1 MIKNLKKSFS
11 IDDID
16 IVETENSSKYFEAEM
31 WCLAAKNNS
40 HHNPISEDVLRKYKD
55 SAKGAWIVCDYDQF
69 TRDATTHTDEE
80 QIVGVVP
87 RDSKVE
93 LRRDKMGVLWIVVT
107 AVLSKV
113 YHPEVWEMF
122 KQHNFRYVSCEF
134 RCTEDDEDAEGNKAI
149 TSFDIVGITILGSG
163 TLPSCEDANMKIMK
177 FSADEA
183 NEYFAETQ
191 KKEELVSHPINK
203 KKLDTSD
210 WDGEKAKQDLVKEK
224 DYDTLA
230 KSVCLVLEDGWKD
243 RQITSLKYPI
253 MNIKD
258 GEWVYNEKGLA
269 SALGYAKQHD
279 PSLVSK
285 IEKIQSEFNRKEDNQ
300 MADVKDAKKPTD
312 TADDE
317 KNKKNAA
324 DPKAD
329 EKDVKKNA
337 DDSTDPKKDDANAPK
352 GDEPTGD
359 DNKDKK
365 LSDDDAKKDDKDTKD
380 KDTKDVKASDDAD
393 DKGDDKKDDA
403 DDGADDKGDD
413 TDEKKKFSLDC
424 YADEGA
430 LLSMLEGETEE
441 NQTLCKELFAKKDL
455 NVIMSKLLAIKKEN
469 DEFKKNAQ
477 EAEAKECSN
486 EFSAC
491 MGEVKGDIDEKTYS
505 ELYAEGK
512 DIKTK
517 DEMCK
522 FTQKVKA
529 FAYDH
534 KKTTDNSSKN
544 DDVFKFSEP
553 KKTVSDD
560 DTDVF
565 ARLNKKYN

>member
-1 MIKNLKKSFS
+1 MIKNLIKSFS

-40 HHNPISEDVLRKYKD
+40 HKNPISEDVLRKFKD
-55 SAKGAWIVCDYDQF
+55 SAKGAWVVCDYDQF
-69 TRDATTHTDEE
+69 THDATTHTDEE

-87 RDSKVE
+87 RDSRVE
-93 LRRDKMGVLWIVVT
+93 LRRDKDGVLWIVVT

-134 RCTEDDEDAEGNKAI
+134 RCTEADEDAEGNKPI
-149 TSFDIVGITILGSG
+149 TAFDIVGITILGSG
-163 TLPSCEDANMKIMK
+163 TLPSCEDAKMEIMK

-183 NEYFAETQ
+183 NKYFAETQ

-224 DYDTLA
+224 DYESLA

-243 RQITSLKYPI
+243 RQITSLKYPV

-285 IEKIQSEFNRKEDNQ
+285 IEKIQSEFNRKENK
-300 MADVKDAKKPTD
+300 MADIKDKNDKPTGDVKDDD
-312 TADDE
+312 T
-317 KNKKNAA
+317 KKNAA
-324 DPKAD
+324 TDPKAD
-329 EKDVKKNA
+329 DTTVKKNS
-337 DDSTDPKKDDANAPK
+337 DDSTDPKKDDDTSK
-352 GDEPTGD
+352 GDEPKTD
-359 DNKDKK
+359 DKK
-365 LSDDDAKKDDKDTKD
+365 LSDDDTKKKDDDTKDDKD
-380 KDTKDVKASDDAD
+380 KDTTVKASDDDKKDTD
-393 DKGDDKKDDA
+393 DAQSDDKKDK
-403 DDGADDKGDD
+403 DDDSDD
-413 TDEKKKFSLDC
+413 KKKFSLDC

-430 LLSMLEGETEE
+430 LLSMLENETEE

-477 EAEAKECSN
+477 EVEAKECSE

-512 DIKTK
+512 DITSK

-534 KKTTDNSSKN
+534 KKTTSNDAHNDGVFRFSAPSKT
-544 DDVFKFSEP
+544 DV
-553 KKTVSDD
+553 DD
-560 DTDVF
+560 DSDVF

>member
-1 MIKNLKKSFS
+1 MIKNLIKSFS

-40 HHNPISEDVLRKYKD
+40 HKNPISEDVLRQCKD
-55 SAKGAWIVCDYDQF
+55 TAKGAWVVCDYDQF
-69 TRDATTHTDEE
+69 THDATTHTDEE

-87 RDSKVE
+87 RDSRVE
-93 LRRDKMGVLWIVVT
+93 LRRDKEGVLWIVVT

-134 RCTEDDEDAEGNKAI
+134 RCTEADEDAEGNKPI
-149 TSFDIVGITILGSG
+149 TAFDIVGITILGSG
-163 TLPSCEDANMKIMK
+163 TLPSCEDAKMEIMK

-183 NEYFAETQ
+183 NKYFAETQ
-191 KKEELVSHPINK
+191 KKEELVLHPINK

-210 WDGEKAKQDLVKEK
+210 WDGEKAKQDLIKERN
-224 DYDTLA
+224 YESLA

-243 RQITSLKYPI
+243 RQITSLKYPV

-285 IEKIQSEFNRKEDNQ
+285 IEKIQSEFNRKENE
-300 MADVKDAKKPTD
+300 MADIKDKDTKPTGDVKD
-312 TADDE
+312 DDA
-317 KNKKNAA
+317 KKNAST

-329 EKDVKKNA
+329 DTTVKKNS
-337 DDSTDPKKDDANAPK
+337 DDSTDPKKDDDASKGTEPK
-352 GDEPTGD
+352 ND
-359 DNKDKK
+359 DKK
-365 LSDDDAKKDDKDTKD
+365 LSDDDTKKKDDDKKDTK
-380 KDTKDVKASDDAD
+380 VKASDDSN
-393 DKGDDKKDDA
+393 DKKDIDNKTDTDDKKDDDS
-403 DDGADDKGDD
+403 DD
-413 TDEKKKFSLDC
+413 KKKFSLDC

-430 LLSMLEGETEE
+430 LLSMLENETEE

-469 DEFKKNAQ
+469 DKFKKNAQ
-477 EAEAKECSN
+477 EVEAKECSE

-512 DIKTK
+512 DIKSK

-534 KKTTDNSSKN
+534 KKTNSANDAHNDGVFRFSAPSKTD
-544 DDVFKFSEP
+544 
-553 KKTVSDD
+553 TVD

>member
-1 MIKNLKKSFS
+1 MIKNLIKSFS

-40 HHNPISEDVLRKYKD
+40 HKNPISEDVLRQCKD
-55 SAKGAWIVCDYDQF
+55 TAKGAWVVCDYDQF
-69 TRDATTHTDEE
+69 THDATTHTDEE

-87 RDSKVE
+87 RDSRVE
-93 LRRDKMGVLWIVVT
+93 LRRDKEGVLWIVVT

-134 RCTEDDEDAEGNKAI
+134 RCTEADEDAEGNKPI
-149 TSFDIVGITILGSG
+149 TAFDIVGITILGSG
-163 TLPSCEDANMKIMK
+163 TLPSCEDAKMEIMK

-183 NEYFAETQ
+183 NKYFAETQ

-210 WDGEKAKQDLVKEK
+210 WDGEKAKQDLIKERN
-224 DYDTLA
+224 YESLA

-285 IEKIQSEFNRKEDNQ
+285 IEKIQSEFNRKENE
-300 MADVKDAKKPTD
+300 MADIKDKDTKPTGDVKD
-312 TADDE
+312 DDI
-317 KNKKNAA
+317 KKNAST

-329 EKDVKKNA
+329 DTTVKKNS
-337 DDSTDPKKDDANAPK
+337 DDSTDPKKDDDTSKKGTEPK
-352 GDEPTGD
+352 ND
-359 DNKDKK
+359 DKK
-365 LSDDDAKKDDKDTKD
+365 LSDNDVKKKDDDNKKDTK
-380 KDTKDVKASDDAD
+380 VKASDDKKDID
-393 DKGDDKKDDA
+393 DKTDTDDKKDDNS
-403 DDGADDKGDD
+403 DD
-413 TDEKKKFSLDC
+413 KKKFSLDC

-430 LLSMLEGETEE
+430 LLSMLENETEE

-477 EAEAKECSN
+477 EIEAKECSE

-512 DIKTK
+512 DIKNK

-534 KKTTDNSSKN
+534 KKTNSANDTHNDGVFRFSAPSKTD
-544 DDVFKFSEP
+544 
-553 KKTVSDD
+553 TVD

>member
-16 IVETENSSKYFEAEM
+16 IIETENSSKYFEAEM

-40 HHNPISEDVLRKYKD
+40 YHNPISEDVLRKCKD
-55 SAKGAWIVCDYDQF
+55 SAKGAWVVCDYDQF
-69 TRDATTHTDEE
+69 THDATTHTDEE

-87 RDSKVE
+87 RDSTVE
-93 LRRDKMGVLWIVVT
+93 LRRDKMGVLWMVVT

-134 RCTEDDEDAEGNKAI
+134 RCTEDDEDEEGNKPI

-163 TLPSCEDANMKIMK
+163 TLPACEDANMKIMK

-183 NEYFAETQ
+183 NKYFAETQ

-203 KKLDTSD
+203 NKLDTSD
-210 WDGEKAKQDLVKEK
+210 WNGEKAKQDLVREK

-243 RQITSLKYPI
+243 RQITSLKYPV

-285 IEKIQSEFNRKEDNQ
+285 IEKIQSELNRKENNQ
-300 MADVKDAKKPTD
+300 MANKDVNKPID

-317 KNKKNAA
+317 KNKKNAV

-329 EKDVKKNA
+329 EKDIKKNA
-337 DDSTDPKKDDANAPK
+337 DDSTDPKKDDANAPAPK
-352 GDEPTGD
+352 GDEPTD
-359 DNKDKK
+359 DKK
-365 LSDDDAKKDDKDTKD
+365 LSDDNAKKDDKDIKTP
-380 KDTKDVKASDDAD
+380 
-393 DKGDDKKDDA
+393 DKKDDTG
-403 DDGADDKGDD
+403 DNSKADDKTKSDD
-413 TDEKKKFSLDC
+413 TDDKKKFSLDC

-430 LLSMLEGETEE
+430 LMSMLEGETEE
-441 NQTLCKELFAKKDL
+441 NQALCKGLFAKRDL

-477 EAEAKECSN
+477 EVEAKECSKD
-486 EFSAC
+486 FSTC

-534 KKTTDNSSKN
+534 KKTIDNNSKN
-544 DDVFKFSEP
+544 DDVFRFSEP

>member
-16 IVETENSSKYFEAEM
+16 IIETENSSKYFEAEM

-40 HHNPISEDVLRKYKD
+40 YHNPISEDVLRECKD
-55 SAKGAWIVCDYDQF
+55 SAKGAWVVCDYDQF
-69 TRDATTHTDEE
+69 THDATTHTDEE

-87 RDSKVE
+87 RDSTVE

-134 RCTEDDEDAEGNKAI
+134 RCTEDDEDEEGNKPI

-163 TLPSCEDANMKIMK
+163 TLPACEDANMKIMK

-183 NEYFAETQ
+183 NKYFVETQ

-203 KKLDTSD
+203 NKLDTSD
-210 WDGEKAKQDLVKEK
+210 WDGEKAKQDLIKEK
-224 DYDTLA
+224 DYNTLA

-243 RQITSLKYPI
+243 RQITSLKYPV

-285 IEKIQSEFNRKEDNQ
+285 IEKIQSELNRKENNQ
-300 MADVKDAKKPTD
+300 MANKDVNKPID

-317 KNKKNAA
+317 KIKKNAA

-329 EKDVKKNA
+329 EKDTKKNA
-337 DDSTDPKKDDANAPK
+337 DDSTDPKKNDASAPK
-352 GDEPTGD
+352 GDEPTD
-359 DNKDKK
+359 DKK
-365 LSDDDAKKDDKDTKD
+365 LSDDSAKKDDKDMNT
-380 KDTKDVKASDDAD
+380 S
-393 DKGDDKKDDA
+393 DKKDA
-403 DDGADDKGDD
+403 VDDKSKTDNKDKSDD
-413 TDEKKKFSLDC
+413 TDDKKKFSLDC

-430 LLSMLEGETEE
+430 LMSMLEGETEE
-441 NQTLCKELFAKKDL
+441 NQALCKGLFAKKDL

-477 EAEAKECSN
+477 ECEAKECSKD
-486 EFSAC
+486 FSTC

-534 KKTTDNSSKN
+534 KKTIDNNSKN
-544 DDVFKFSEP
+544 DDVFRFSEP

>member
-1 MIKNLKKSFS
+1 MIKNLIKSFS

-40 HHNPISEDVLRKYKD
+40 HKNPISEDVLRQCKD
-55 SAKGAWIVCDYDQF
+55 TAKGAWVVCDYDQF
-69 TRDATTHTDEE
+69 THDATTHTDEE

-87 RDSKVE
+87 RDSRVE
-93 LRRDKMGVLWIVVT
+93 LRRDKEGVLWIVVT

-134 RCTEDDEDAEGNKAI
+134 RCTEADEDAEGNKPI
-149 TSFDIVGITILGSG
+149 TAFDIVGITILGSG
-163 TLPSCEDANMKIMK
+163 TLPSCEDAKMEIMK

-183 NEYFAETQ
+183 NKYFAETQ
-191 KKEELVSHPINK
+191 KKEELVLHPINK

-210 WDGEKAKQDLVKEK
+210 WDGEKAKQDLIKERN
-224 DYDTLA
+224 YESLA

-243 RQITSLKYPI
+243 RQITSLKYPV

-285 IEKIQSEFNRKEDNQ
+285 IEKIQSEFNRKENE
-300 MADVKDAKKPTD
+300 MADIKDKDTKPTGDVKD
-312 TADDE
+312 DDA
-317 KNKKNAA
+317 KKNAST

-329 EKDVKKNA
+329 DTTVKKNS
-337 DDSTDPKKDDANAPK
+337 DDSTDPKKDDDASKGTEPK
-352 GDEPTGD
+352 ND
-359 DNKDKK
+359 DKK
-365 LSDDDAKKDDKDTKD
+365 LSDDDTKKKDDDKKDTK
-380 KDTKDVKASDDAD
+380 VKASDDSN
-393 DKGDDKKDDA
+393 DKKDIDNKTDTDDKKDDDS
-403 DDGADDKGDD
+403 DD
-413 TDEKKKFSLDC
+413 KKKFSLDC

-430 LLSMLEGETEE
+430 LLSMLENETEE

-477 EAEAKECSN
+477 EVEAKECSE

-512 DIKTK
+512 DIKSK

-534 KKTTDNSSKN
+534 KKTNSANDAHNDGVFRFSAPSKTD
-544 DDVFKFSEP
+544 
-553 KKTVSDD
+553 TVD

>member
-1 MIKNLKKSFS
+1 MIKNLIKSFS

-40 HHNPISEDVLRKYKD
+40 HKNPISEDVLRQCKD
-55 SAKGAWIVCDYDQF
+55 TAKGAWVVCDYDQF
-69 TRDATTHTDEE
+69 THDATTHTDEE

-87 RDSKVE
+87 RDSRVE
-93 LRRDKMGVLWIVVT
+93 LRRDKEGVLWIVVT

-134 RCTEDDEDAEGNKAI
+134 RCTEADEDAEGNKPI
-149 TSFDIVGITILGSG
+149 TAFDIVGITILGSG
-163 TLPSCEDANMKIMK
+163 TLPSCEDAKMEIMK

-183 NEYFAETQ
+183 NKYFAETQ

-210 WDGEKAKQDLVKEK
+210 WDGEKAKQDLIKERN
-224 DYDTLA
+224 YESLA

-243 RQITSLKYPI
+243 RQITSLKYPV

-285 IEKIQSEFNRKEDNQ
+285 IEKIQSEFNRKENE
-300 MADVKDAKKPTD
+300 MADIKDKDTKPTGDVKD
-312 TADDE
+312 DDA
-317 KNKKNAA
+317 KKNAST

-329 EKDVKKNA
+329 DTTVKKNS
-337 DDSTDPKKDDANAPK
+337 DDSTDPKKDDDASKGTEPK
-352 GDEPTGD
+352 ND
-359 DNKDKK
+359 DKK
-365 LSDDDAKKDDKDTKD
+365 LSDDDTKKKDDDKKDTK
-380 KDTKDVKASDDAD
+380 VKASDDSN
-393 DKGDDKKDDA
+393 DKKDIDNKTDTDDKKDDDS
-403 DDGADDKGDD
+403 DD
-413 TDEKKKFSLDC
+413 KKKFSLDC

-430 LLSMLEGETEE
+430 LLSMLENETEE

-477 EAEAKECSN
+477 EVEAKECSE

-512 DIKTK
+512 DIKSK

-534 KKTTDNSSKN
+534 KKTNSANDAHNDGVFRFSAPSKTD
-544 DDVFKFSEP
+544 
-553 KKTVSDD
+553 TVD

>member
-1 MIKNLKKSFS
+1 MIKNLIKSFS

-40 HHNPISEDVLRKYKD
+40 HKNPISEDVLRKFKD
-55 SAKGAWIVCDYDQF
+55 SAKGAWVVCDYDQF
-69 TRDATTHTDEE
+69 THDATTHTDEE

-87 RDSKVE
+87 RDSRVE
-93 LRRDKMGVLWIVVT
+93 LRRDKEGVLWIVVT

-134 RCTEDDEDAEGNKAI
+134 RCTEADEDAEGNKPI
-149 TSFDIVGITILGSG
+149 TAFDIVGITILGSG
-163 TLPSCEDANMKIMK
+163 TLPSCEDAKMEIMK

-183 NEYFAETQ
+183 NKYFAETQ

-224 DYDTLA
+224 DYESLA

-243 RQITSLKYPI
+243 RQITSLKYPV

-285 IEKIQSEFNRKEDNQ
+285 IEKIQSEFNRKENK
-300 MADVKDAKKPTD
+300 MADIKDKNDKPTGDVKDDD
-312 TADDE
+312 T
-317 KNKKNAA
+317 KKNAA
-324 DPKAD
+324 TDPKAD
-329 EKDVKKNA
+329 DTTVKKNS
-337 DDSTDPKKDDANAPK
+337 DDSTDPKKDDDTSK
-352 GDEPTGD
+352 GDEPKTD
-359 DNKDKK
+359 DKK
-365 LSDDDAKKDDKDTKD
+365 LSDDDTKKKDDDTKD
-380 KDTKDVKASDDAD
+380 DKNKDTAVKASDDDKKNTD
-393 DKGDDKKDDA
+393 DAQSDDKKDK
-403 DDGADDKGDD
+403 DDDSDD
-413 TDEKKKFSLDC
+413 KKKFSLDC

-430 LLSMLEGETEE
+430 LLSMLENETEE

-477 EAEAKECSN
+477 EVEAKECSE

-512 DIKTK
+512 DITSK

-534 KKTTDNSSKN
+534 KKTTSNDAHNDGVFRFSAPSKT
-544 DDVFKFSEP
+544 DV
-553 KKTVSDD
+553 DD
-560 DTDVF
+560 DSDVF

>member
-1 MIKNLKKSFS
+1 MIKNLIKSFS

-40 HHNPISEDVLRKYKD
+40 HKNPISEDVLRKFKD
-55 SAKGAWIVCDYDQF
+55 SAKGAWVVCDYDQF
-69 TRDATTHTDEE
+69 THDATTHTDEE

-87 RDSKVE
+87 RDSRVE
-93 LRRDKMGVLWIVVT
+93 LRRDKEGVLWIVVT

-134 RCTEDDEDAEGNKAI
+134 RCTEADEDAEGNKPI
-149 TSFDIVGITILGSG
+149 TAFDIVGITILGSG
-163 TLPSCEDANMKIMK
+163 TLPSCEDAKMEIMK

-183 NEYFAETQ
+183 NKYFAETQ

-224 DYDTLA
+224 DYESLA

-243 RQITSLKYPI
+243 RQITSLKYPV

-285 IEKIQSEFNRKEDNQ
+285 IEKIQSEFNRKENK
-300 MADVKDAKKPTD
+300 MADIKDKNDKPTGDVKDDD
-312 TADDE
+312 T
-317 KNKKNAA
+317 KKNAA
-324 DPKAD
+324 TDPKAD
-329 EKDVKKNA
+329 DTTVKKNS
-337 DDSTDPKKDDANAPK
+337 DDSTNPKKDDDTSK
-352 GDEPTGD
+352 GDEPKTD
-359 DNKDKK
+359 DKK
-365 LSDDDAKKDDKDTKD
+365 LSDDDTKKKDDDTKDDKD
-380 KDTKDVKASDDAD
+380 KDTTVKASDDDKKDTD
-393 DKGDDKKDDA
+393 DAQSDDKKDK
-403 DDGADDKGDD
+403 DDDSDD
-413 TDEKKKFSLDC
+413 KKKFSLDC

-430 LLSMLEGETEE
+430 LLSMLENETEE

-477 EAEAKECSN
+477 EVEAKECSE

-512 DIKTK
+512 DITSK

-534 KKTTDNSSKN
+534 KKTTSNDAHNDGVFRFSAPSKT
-544 DDVFKFSEP
+544 DV
-553 KKTVSDD
+553 DD
-560 DTDVF
+560 DSDVF

>member
-16 IVETENSSKYFEAEM
+16 IIETENSSKYFEAEM

-40 HHNPISEDVLRKYKD
+40 YHNPISEDVLRECKD
-55 SAKGAWIVCDYDQF
+55 SAKGAWVVCDYDQF
-69 TRDATTHTDEE
+69 THDATTHTDEE

-87 RDSKVE
+87 RDSTVE

-134 RCTEDDEDAEGNKAI
+134 RCTEDDEDEEGNKPI

-163 TLPSCEDANMKIMK
+163 TLPACEDANMKIMK

-183 NEYFAETQ
+183 NKYFAETQ

-203 KKLDTSD
+203 NKLDTSD
-210 WDGEKAKQDLVKEK
+210 WDGEKAKQDLIKEK
-224 DYDTLA
+224 DYNTLA

-243 RQITSLKYPI
+243 RQITSLKYPV

-285 IEKIQSEFNRKEDNQ
+285 IEKIQSELNRKENNQ
-300 MADVKDAKKPTD
+300 MADTKDIKKPTD

-329 EKDVKKNA
+329 EKDTKKNA
-337 DDSTDPKKDDANAPK
+337 NDSTDPKKDDANAPK
-352 GDEPTGD
+352 GDEPTD
-359 DNKDKK
+359 DKK
-365 LSDDDAKKDDKDTKD
+365 LSDDSVKKDDKDM
-380 KDTKDVKASDDAD
+380 KASDKKDAVD
-393 DKGDDKKDDA
+393 DKSKTDNKDKS
-403 DDGADDKGDD
+403 DD
-413 TDEKKKFSLDC
+413 TDDKKKFSLDC

-430 LLSMLEGETEE
+430 LMSMLEGETEE
-441 NQTLCKELFAKKDL
+441 NQALCKGLFAKKDL

-477 EAEAKECSN
+477 ECEAKECSKD
-486 EFSAC
+486 FSTC

-534 KKTTDNSSKN
+534 KKTIDNDSKN
-544 DDVFKFSEP
+544 DDVFRFSEP

>member
-40 HHNPISEDVLRKYKD
+40 HHNPISEDVLRECKD
-55 SAKGAWIVCDYDQF
+55 TAKGAWIVCDYDQF
-69 TRDATTHTDEE
+69 THDATTHTDEE

-224 DYDTLA
+224 DYDSLA

-243 RQITSLKYPI
+243 RQITSLKYPV

-359 DNKDKK
+359 DDKDKK

-380 KDTKDVKASDDAD
+380 KDTKDVKASDDAN
-393 DKGDDKKDDA
+393 DKKDDA
-403 DDGADDKGDD
+403 DDNKGDD
-413 TDEKKKFSLDC
+413 TDDKKKFSLDC

>member
-40 HHNPISEDVLRKYKD
+40 HHNPISEDVLRKDKD
-55 SAKGAWIVCDYDQF
+55 SAKGAWVVCDYDQF
-69 TRDATTHTDEE
+69 THDATTHTDEE

-87 RDSKVE
+87 RDSTVE

-134 RCTEDDEDAEGNKAI
+134 RCTEDDEDDEGNKPI

-243 RQITSLKYPI
+243 RQITSLKYPV

-300 MADVKDAKKPTD
+300 MADVKDTKKSTD
-312 TADDE
+312 VADDE

-352 GDEPTGD
+352 GDESTGSD
-359 DNKDKK
+359 DNKDKQ
-365 LSDDDAKKDDKDTKD
+365 LSDDNAKKDDKDTKD
-380 KDTKDVKASDDAD
+380 KGTKDVKASDNAD
-393 DKGDDKKDDA
+393 DKQSDTNDKS
-403 DDGADDKGDD
+403 DD
-413 TDEKKKFSLDC
+413 TDDKKKFSLDC

-430 LLSMLEGETEE
+430 FLSMLEGETEE
-441 NQTLCKELFAKKDL
+441 NQAICKELFAKKDL

-477 EAEAKECSN
+477 EVEAKECSN

-534 KKTTDNSSKN
+534 KKTADNGSKN
-544 DDVFKFSEP
+544 DDVFRFSEP

-565 ARLNKKYN
+565 ARLSKKYN

>member
-1 MIKNLKKSFS
+1 
-11 IDDID
+11 
-16 IVETENSSKYFEAEM
+16 
-31 WCLAAKNNS
+31 
-40 HHNPISEDVLRKYKD
+40 
-55 SAKGAWIVCDYDQF
+55 
-69 TRDATTHTDEE
+69 
-80 QIVGVVP
+80 
-87 RDSKVE
+87 
-93 LRRDKMGVLWIVVT
+93 
-107 AVLSKV
+107 
-113 YHPEVWEMF
+113 
-122 KQHNFRYVSCEF
+122 
-134 RCTEDDEDAEGNKAI
+134 
-149 TSFDIVGITILGSG
+149 
-163 TLPSCEDANMKIMK
+163 MK

-183 NEYFAETQ
+183 NKYFAETQ

-203 KKLDTSD
+203 NKLDTSD

-224 DYDTLA
+224 NYDTLA

-243 RQITSLKYPI
+243 RQITSLKYPV

-285 IEKIQSEFNRKEDNQ
+285 IEKIQSELNRKENNQ
-300 MADVKDAKKPTD
+300 MANKDVNKPTD

-324 DPKAD
+324 EPKAD
-329 EKDVKKNA
+329 EKDIKKNA
-337 DDSTDPKKDDANAPK
+337 NDSTDPKKDDANAPK
-352 GDEPTGD
+352 GDEPTSD
-359 DNKDKK
+359 DKR
-365 LSDDDAKKDDKDTKD
+365 LSDDNAKKDDKDMKAPDKKD
-380 KDTKDVKASDDAD
+380 AVDDKSKAD
-393 DKGDDKKDDA
+393 DKDKS
-403 DDGADDKGDD
+403 DD
-413 TDEKKKFSLDC
+413 TDDKKKFSLDC
-424 YADEGA
+424 YADESA
-430 LLSMLEGETEE
+430 LMSMLEGETEE
-441 NQTLCKELFAKKDL
+441 NQALCKGLFAKKDL

-477 EAEAKECSN
+477 EVEAKECSKD
-486 EFSAC
+486 FSTC

-534 KKTTDNSSKN
+534 KKTIDNDSKN
-544 DDVFKFSEP
+544 DDVFRFSEP

>member
-1 MIKNLKKSFS
+1 MIKNLIKSFS

-40 HHNPISEDVLRKYKD
+40 HKNPISEDVLRKFKD
-55 SAKGAWIVCDYDQF
+55 SAKGAWVVCDYDQF
-69 TRDATTHTDEE
+69 THDATTHTDEE

-87 RDSKVE
+87 RDSRVE
-93 LRRDKMGVLWIVVT
+93 LRRDKDGVLWIVVT

-134 RCTEDDEDAEGNKAI
+134 RCTEADEDAEGNKPI
-149 TSFDIVGITILGSG
+149 TAFDIVGITILGSG
-163 TLPSCEDANMKIMK
+163 TLPSCEDAKMEIMK

-183 NEYFAETQ
+183 NKYFAETQ

-224 DYDTLA
+224 DYESLA

-243 RQITSLKYPI
+243 RQITSLKYPV

-285 IEKIQSEFNRKEDNQ
+285 IEKIQSEFNRKENK
-300 MADVKDAKKPTD
+300 MADIKDKNDKPTGDVKDDD
-312 TADDE
+312 T
-317 KNKKNAA
+317 KKNAA
-324 DPKAD
+324 TDPKAD
-329 EKDVKKNA
+329 DTTVKKNS
-337 DDSTDPKKDDANAPK
+337 DDSTDPKKDDDTSK
-352 GDEPTGD
+352 GDEPKTD
-359 DNKDKK
+359 DKK
-365 LSDDDAKKDDKDTKD
+365 LSDDDTKKKDDDTKDDKD
-380 KDTKDVKASDDAD
+380 KDTTVKASDDDKKNTD
-393 DKGDDKKDDA
+393 DAQSDDKKDK
-403 DDGADDKGDD
+403 DDDSDD
-413 TDEKKKFSLDC
+413 KKKFSLDC

-430 LLSMLEGETEE
+430 LLSMLENETEE

-477 EAEAKECSN
+477 EVEAKECSE

-512 DIKTK
+512 DITSK

-534 KKTTDNSSKN
+534 KKTTSNDAHNDGVFRFSAPSKT
-544 DDVFKFSEP
+544 DV
-553 KKTVSDD
+553 DD
-560 DTDVF
+560 DSDVF

>member
-1 MIKNLKKSFS
+1 MIKNLIKSFS

-40 HHNPISEDVLRKYKD
+40 HKNPISEDVLRKFKD
-55 SAKGAWIVCDYDQF
+55 SAKGAWVVCDYDQF
-69 TRDATTHTDEE
+69 THDATTHTDEE

-87 RDSKVE
+87 RDSRVE
-93 LRRDKMGVLWIVVT
+93 LRRDKEGVLWIVVT

-134 RCTEDDEDAEGNKAI
+134 RCTEADEDAEGNKPI
-149 TSFDIVGITILGSG
+149 TAFDIVGITILGSG
-163 TLPSCEDANMKIMK
+163 TLPSCEDAKMEIMK

-183 NEYFAETQ
+183 NKYFAETQ

-224 DYDTLA
+224 DYESLA

-243 RQITSLKYPI
+243 RQITSLKYPV

-285 IEKIQSEFNRKEDNQ
+285 IEKIQSEFNRKENK
-300 MADVKDAKKPTD
+300 MADIKDKNDKPTGDVKDDD
-312 TADDE
+312 T
-317 KNKKNAA
+317 KKNAA
-324 DPKAD
+324 TDPKAD
-329 EKDVKKNA
+329 DTTVKKNS
-337 DDSTDPKKDDANAPK
+337 DDSTDPKKDDDTSK
-352 GDEPTGD
+352 GDEPKTD
-359 DNKDKK
+359 DKK
-365 LSDDDAKKDDKDTKD
+365 LSDDDTKKKDDDTKDDKD
-380 KDTKDVKASDDAD
+380 KDTTVKASDDDKKDTD
-393 DKGDDKKDDA
+393 DAQSDDKKDK
-403 DDGADDKGDD
+403 DDDSDD
-413 TDEKKKFSLDC
+413 KKKFSLDC

-430 LLSMLEGETEE
+430 LLSMLENETEE

-477 EAEAKECSN
+477 EVEAKECSE

-512 DIKTK
+512 DITSK

-534 KKTTDNSSKN
+534 KKTTSNDAHNDGVFRFSAPSKT
-544 DDVFKFSEP
+544 DV
-553 KKTVSDD
+553 DD
-560 DTDVF
+560 DSDVF

>member
-1 MIKNLKKSFS
+1 MIKNLIKSFS

-40 HHNPISEDVLRKYKD
+40 HKNPISEDVLRQCKD
-55 SAKGAWIVCDYDQF
+55 TAKGAWVVCDYDQF
-69 TRDATTHTDEE
+69 THDATTHTDEE

-87 RDSKVE
+87 RDSRVE
-93 LRRDKMGVLWIVVT
+93 LRRDKEGVLWIVVT

-134 RCTEDDEDAEGNKAI
+134 RCTEADEDAEGNKPI
-149 TSFDIVGITILGSG
+149 TAFDIVGITILGSG
-163 TLPSCEDANMKIMK
+163 TLPSCEDAKMEIMK

-183 NEYFAETQ
+183 NKYFAETQ

-210 WDGEKAKQDLVKEK
+210 WDGEKAKQDLIKERN
-224 DYDTLA
+224 YESLA

-243 RQITSLKYPI
+243 RQITSLKYPV

-285 IEKIQSEFNRKEDNQ
+285 IEKIQSEFNRKENE
-300 MADVKDAKKPTD
+300 MADIKDKNTKPTGDVKD
-312 TADDE
+312 DDA
-317 KNKKNAA
+317 KKNAST

-329 EKDVKKNA
+329 DTTVKKNS
-337 DDSTDPKKDDANAPK
+337 DDSTDPKKDDDASKGTEPK
-352 GDEPTGD
+352 ND
-359 DNKDKK
+359 DKK
-365 LSDDDAKKDDKDTKD
+365 LSDDDTKKKDDDKKDTK
-380 KDTKDVKASDDAD
+380 VKASDDSN
-393 DKGDDKKDDA
+393 DKKDIDNKTDTDDKKDDDS
-403 DDGADDKGDD
+403 DD
-413 TDEKKKFSLDC
+413 KKKFSLDC

-430 LLSMLEGETEE
+430 LLSMLENETEE

-477 EAEAKECSN
+477 EVEAKECSE

-512 DIKTK
+512 DIKSK

-534 KKTTDNSSKN
+534 KKTNSANDAHNDGVFRFSAPSKTD
-544 DDVFKFSEP
+544 
-553 KKTVSDD
+553 TVD

>member
-1 MIKNLKKSFS
+1 MIKNLIKSFS

-40 HHNPISEDVLRKYKD
+40 HKNPISEDVLRQCKD
-55 SAKGAWIVCDYDQF
+55 TAKGAWVVCDYDQF
-69 TRDATTHTDEE
+69 THDATTHTDEE

-87 RDSKVE
+87 RDSRVE
-93 LRRDKMGVLWIVVT
+93 LRRDKEGVLWIVVT

-134 RCTEDDEDAEGNKAI
+134 RCTEADEDAEGNKPI
-149 TSFDIVGITILGSG
+149 TAFDIVGITILGSG
-163 TLPSCEDANMKIMK
+163 TLPSCEDAKMEIMK

-183 NEYFAETQ
+183 NKYFAETQ

-210 WDGEKAKQDLVKEK
+210 WDGEKAKQDLIKERN
-224 DYDTLA
+224 YESLA

-243 RQITSLKYPI
+243 RQITSLKYPV

-285 IEKIQSEFNRKEDNQ
+285 IEKIQSEFNRKENE
-300 MADVKDAKKPTD
+300 MADIKDKDTKSTGDVKD
-312 TADDE
+312 DDA
-317 KNKKNAA
+317 KKNAST

-329 EKDVKKNA
+329 DTTVKKNS
-337 DDSTDPKKDDANAPK
+337 DDSTDPKKDDDASKGTEPK
-352 GDEPTGD
+352 ND
-359 DNKDKK
+359 DKK
-365 LSDDDAKKDDKDTKD
+365 LSDDDTKKKDDDKKDAK
-380 KDTKDVKASDDAD
+380 VKASDDSN
-393 DKGDDKKDDA
+393 DKKDIDNKTDTDDKKDDDS
-403 DDGADDKGDD
+403 DD
-413 TDEKKKFSLDC
+413 KKKFSLDC

-430 LLSMLEGETEE
+430 LLSMLENETEE

-477 EAEAKECSN
+477 KVEAKECSE

-512 DIKTK
+512 DIKSK

-534 KKTTDNSSKN
+534 KKTNSANDAHNDGVFRFSAPSKTD
-544 DDVFKFSEP
+544 
-553 KKTVSDD
+553 TVD

>member
-11 IDDID
+11 INDID
-16 IVETENSSKYFEAEM
+16 IIETENSSKYFEAEM

-40 HHNPISEDVLRKYKD
+40 YHNPISEDVLRECKD
-55 SAKGAWIVCDYDQF
+55 SAKGAWVVCDYDQF
-69 TRDATTHTDEE
+69 THDATTHTDEE

-87 RDSKVE
+87 RDSTVE
-93 LRRDKMGVLWIVVT
+93 LRRDKMGVLWMVVT

-134 RCTEDDEDAEGNKAI
+134 RCTEDDEDDEGNKPI

-163 TLPSCEDANMKIMK
+163 TLPACEDANMKIMK

-183 NEYFAETQ
+183 NKYFAETQ

-203 KKLDTSD
+203 NKLDTSD

-243 RQITSLKYPI
+243 RQITSLKYPV

-285 IEKIQSEFNRKEDNQ
+285 IEKIQSELNRKENNQ
-300 MADVKDAKKPTD
+300 MANKDINKPTD

-324 DPKAD
+324 EPKAD
-329 EKDVKKNA
+329 EKDIKKNA
-337 DDSTDPKKDDANAPK
+337 NDSTDPKKDDANAPK
-352 GDEPTGD
+352 GDESTD
-359 DNKDKK
+359 DKK
-365 LSDDDAKKDDKDTKD
+365 LSDDNAKKDDKDTNASD
-380 KDTKDVKASDDAD
+380 KDMKAS
-393 DKGDDKKDDA
+393 DKKDDT
-403 DDGADDKGDD
+403 DDKSKTDDKDKSDD
-413 TDEKKKFSLDC
+413 TDDKKKFSLDC

-430 LLSMLEGETEE
+430 LMSMLEGETEE
-441 NQTLCKELFAKKDL
+441 NQALCKGLFAKKDL

-477 EAEAKECSN
+477 ECEAKECSKD
-486 EFSAC
+486 FSAC

-534 KKTTDNSSKN
+534 KKTIDNDSKN
-544 DDVFKFSEP
+544 DDVFRFSEP

>member
-16 IVETENSSKYFEAEM
+16 IIETENSSKYFEAEM

-40 HHNPISEDVLRKYKD
+40 YNNPISENVLRKCKD
-55 SAKGAWIVCDYDQF
+55 SAKGAWVVCDYDQF
-69 TRDATTHTDEE
+69 TNDATTHTDEE

-87 RDSKVE
+87 RDSTVE

-134 RCTEDDEDAEGNKAI
+134 RCTEDDEDEEGNKPI

-163 TLPSCEDANMKIMK
+163 TLPACEDANMKIMK

-183 NEYFAETQ
+183 NKYFAETQ

-203 KKLDTSD
+203 NKLDTSD
-210 WDGEKAKQDLVKEK
+210 WDGEKAKQDLVREK

-230 KSVCLVLEDGWKD
+230 KSVCLILEDGWKD
-243 RQITSLKYPI
+243 RQITSLKYPV

-285 IEKIQSEFNRKEDNQ
+285 IEKIQSELNRKENNQ
-300 MADVKDAKKPTD
+300 MADTKDIKKPTD

-317 KNKKNAA
+317 KNKKNAV

-329 EKDVKKNA
+329 EKDTKKNA
-337 DDSTDPKKDDANAPK
+337 DDSTDPNKDDANAPK
-352 GDEPTGD
+352 GDEPTD
-359 DNKDKK
+359 DKK
-365 LSDDDAKKDDKDTKD
+365 LSDDNAKKDDKDIKTPDKKDDTDDKSKADDKTK
-380 KDTKDVKASDDAD
+380 SDDAD
-393 DKGDDKKDDA
+393 DKKN
-403 DDGADDKGDD
+403 
-413 TDEKKKFSLDC
+413 FSLDC
-424 YADEGA
+424 YADESA
-430 LLSMLEGETEE
+430 LMSMLEGETEE
-441 NQTLCKELFAKKDL
+441 NQALCKGLFAKRDL

-477 EAEAKECSN
+477 EIEAKECSKD
-486 EFSAC
+486 FSAC

-534 KKTTDNSSKN
+534 KKTIDNNSKN
-544 DDVFKFSEP
+544 DDVFRFSEP

>member
-1 MIKNLKKSFS
+1 MIKNLIKSFS

-40 HHNPISEDVLRKYKD
+40 HKNPISEDVLRKFKD
-55 SAKGAWIVCDYDQF
+55 SAKGAWVVCDYDQF
-69 TRDATTHTDEE
+69 THDATTHTDEE

-87 RDSKVE
+87 RDSRVE
-93 LRRDKMGVLWIVVT
+93 LRRDKDGVLWIVVT

-134 RCTEDDEDAEGNKAI
+134 RCTEADEDAEGNKPI
-149 TSFDIVGITILGSG
+149 TAFDIVGITILGSG
-163 TLPSCEDANMKIMK
+163 TLPSCEDAKMEIMK

-183 NEYFAETQ
+183 NKYFAETQ

-224 DYDTLA
+224 DYESLA

-243 RQITSLKYPI
+243 RQITSLKYPV

-285 IEKIQSEFNRKEDNQ
+285 IEKIQSEFNRKENK
-300 MADVKDAKKPTD
+300 MADIKDKNDKPTGDVKDDD
-312 TADDE
+312 T
-317 KNKKNAA
+317 KKNAA
-324 DPKAD
+324 TDPKAD
-329 EKDVKKNA
+329 DTTVKKNS
-337 DDSTDPKKDDANAPK
+337 DDSTNPKKDDDTSK
-352 GDEPTGD
+352 GDEPKTD
-359 DNKDKK
+359 DKK
-365 LSDDDAKKDDKDTKD
+365 LSDDDTKKKDDDTKDDKD
-380 KDTKDVKASDDAD
+380 KDTTVKASDDDKKDTD
-393 DKGDDKKDDA
+393 DAQSDDKKDK
-403 DDGADDKGDD
+403 DDDSDD
-413 TDEKKKFSLDC
+413 KKKFSLDC

-430 LLSMLEGETEE
+430 LLSMLENETEE

-477 EAEAKECSN
+477 EVEAKECSE

-512 DIKTK
+512 DITSK

-534 KKTTDNSSKN
+534 KKTTSNDAHNDGVFRFSAPSKT
-544 DDVFKFSEP
+544 DV
-553 KKTVSDD
+553 DD
-560 DTDVF
+560 DSDVF